1 MVSDQTQSQVPR
13 CCLGRSVRDRQIA
26 KCLSMTLM
34 YYVIKLLVKQI
45 ITNVPC
51 WSVLERETMGAA
63 WAAPG
68 PCAMACFPETACAD
82 LIGYGKF

>member
-1 MVSDQTQSQVPR
+1 
-13 CCLGRSVRDRQIA
+13 
-26 KCLSMTLM
+26 M
-34 YYVIKLLVKQI
+34 YYIIKLLVKQI

-82 LIGYGKF
+82 LIGYGKS